1 MKSIQDLAAE
11 HLTAER
17 MLCLLEC
24 IAGRIEAG
32 QAVDPNDPSA
42 IIEFFQIYCERSHY
56 AKEERK
62 LFVAIESAGLRD
74 YRETIADLIRD
85 HSQSRHLVG
94 NMGTAARRFS
104 TGEVA
109 AGQEFAAM
117 AHEYVALMRGH
128 IRREEETLFRWL
140 RQSVSRAGP
149 ELSRCVRPHG
159 CTRIGPRSRGRHRRA
174 AGQVG
179 GGLPGLD
186 VRRPWVTGY
195 ERQDRERADLAR
207 SLFRPHDLPNAGASW
222 QPDYYIYMINKL

>member
-104 TGEVA
+104 AGEVA

-128 IRREEETLFRWL
+128 IRREEETLFPLAEANLSAEQDQNFLVVFGRMDAREL
-140 RQSVSRAGP
+140 GP
-149 ELSRCVRPHG
+149 ARV
-159 CTRIGPRSRGRHRRA
+159 A
-174 AGQVG
+174 AIDA
-179 GGLPGLD
+179 L
-186 VRRPWVTGY
+186 
-195 ERQDRERADLAR
+195 LAR
-207 SLFRPHDLPNAGASW
+207 LEAAYPA
-222 QPDYYIYMINKL
+222 